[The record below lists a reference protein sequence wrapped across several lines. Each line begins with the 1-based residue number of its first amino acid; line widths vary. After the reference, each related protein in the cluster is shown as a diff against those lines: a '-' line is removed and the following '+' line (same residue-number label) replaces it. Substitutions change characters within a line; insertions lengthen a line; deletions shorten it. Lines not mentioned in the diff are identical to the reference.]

1 MRALPRV
8 LLATILV
15 GTLAAALNGAPPA
28 AVTIDYGQTK
38 QPVDGFGAAITWI
51 AGDLHRFTPA
61 QQTDILDKLYST
73 TQPSAGLSIVRGGT
87 FLCEFNPSAGVY
99 NWSHPLIQDEMTW
112 MTRVRTQYGVDRF
125 LASTWTPPAWM
136 KSNNSCAGG
145 GHVLPQFYPQLAQL
159 QVLWLQN
166 ARASMGVDVAVMSVQ
181 NEPDLAPSYDS
192 AEYTVSEL
200 TDFTVNYLRPAMQGA
215 GLPTA
220 VMAPEGSVYGGGAFF
235 DSHWGFPLLDNPAMR
250 AAIDVVGTH
259 GYGVSDLGDPSRAVL
274 QYGERIWQT
283 EDMDS
288 RGRWNGSIT
297 DGLSWATEIS
307 KALSTG
313 NFSAWLYWWATGI
326 YNNNGALIFVDLAAQ
341 TYQVPKRIYTIGN
354 FSRFIRPGSV
364 VVGATSSDSA
374 LRVNAVRS
382 ATGGA
387 IVVLLNSTKST
398 KVANVTLQNLG
409 TVPSSVT
416 PYRTSATENQAQLA
430 AIAVSA
436 GAFTITIPA
445 QSIVTLDGN

>member
-1 MRALPRV
+1 
-8 LLATILV
+8 
-15 GTLAAALNGAPPA
+15 
-28 AVTIDYGQTK
+28 
-38 QPVDGFGAAITWI
+38 
-51 AGDLHRFTPA
+51 
-61 QQTDILDKLYST
+61 
-73 TQPSAGLSIVRGGT
+73 
-87 FLCEFNPSAGVY
+87 
-99 NWSHPLIQDEMTW
+99 
-112 MTRVRTQYGVDRF
+112 
-125 LASTWTPPAWM
+125 
-136 KSNNSCAGG
+136 
-145 GHVLPQFYPQLAQL
+145 
-159 QVLWLQN
+159 
-166 ARASMGVDVAVMSVQ
+166 MGVDVAVMSVQ

-192 AEYTVSEL
+192 AEYTVQEL
-200 TDFTVNYLRPAMQGA
+200 TDFTVNHLRPAVQSA

-220 VMAPEGSVYGGGAFF
+220 IMAPEGSVYGGGAFF

-250 AAIDVVGTH
+250 SAIDIVGTH

-274 QYGERIWQT
+274 QYGKRIWQS

-307 KALSTG
+307 KALSSG

-326 YNNNGALIFVDLAAQ
+326 YNNNGALIFVDLTAQ
-341 TYQVPKRIYTIGN
+341 SYQIPKRIYTIGN

-387 IVVLLNSTKST
+387 VIVLLNSTKSAKT
-398 KVANVTLQNLG
+398 ANVSLQNLG

-416 PYRTSATENQAQLA
+416 PYRTSASENQVQLA
-430 AIAVSA
+430 AIAVS
-436 GAFTITIPA
+436 GGSIPVTIPA
-445 QSIVTLDGN
+445 QSIVTLVGN